1 MKLITKLNKSKYR
14 ELICASIALVIVLP
28 LILSLYFF
36 GGKYANI
43 VMNTYTA
50 VALIFAGYFWY
61 KAATVKLKEKPL
73 PTIETEY
80 STVTYH
86 DDRATRDA
94 LFEKML
100 AYYKEHETFSG
111 ESIMQMDGPLL
122 AAPDLVSDIA
132 DEIFKFEVTHKD

>member
-1 MKLITKLNKSKYR
+1 MGLIRKLNKSKYR
-14 ELICASIALVIVLP
+14 ELICTCIAFIVVSP

-36 GGKYANI
+36 DGKYANI
-43 VMNTYTA
+43 MMNIYSGI
-50 VALIFAGYFWY
+50 ALVFSGYFWY
-61 KAATVKLKEKPL
+61 KAATVKLKERPL
-73 PTIETEY
+73 PTFETTY

-111 ESIMQMDGPLL
+111 ESIMQMDGPLI

-132 DEIFKFEVTHKD
+132 DDIFKFEVTHKD